1 MPRPKD
7 QIRQPVEAFEKRCL
21 SASGR
26 TEDDEYLPWVDREVN
41 IPKGLEGLIIK
52 IEIFDAYLILS

>member
-7 QIRQPVEAFEKRCL
+7 QIRQPVEAFETRRL

-26 TEDDEYLPWVDREVN
+26 TEDGEYLPWVDAEVN
-41 IPKGLEGLIIK
+41 VPVGLEGLIIE